1 MKVAIIG
8 AGIGGL
14 TTAIA
19 LKQAGIDTE
28 IFEAAPELK
37 PVGAGIFM
45 WSNAMQVFHQLGIS
59 DEVKTAGLE
68 VEMAWVKDQQLHP
81 ITTYHIKEKISNRF
95 GIGNFAMT
103 RARLQEVLLRHIKP
117 ELLHLQK
124 RLRHLDLQPDQVRL
138 SFEDGTI
145 HDAEIVIAA
154 DGIHSV
160 ARKFIDGTCPPR
172 FSGQTCWR
180 GISHFRLPDE
190 FRNQSFEIWGD
201 GAGLRFGFGQV
212 WENEVYWFSTVC
224 TPEGQKDQPGRTM
237 ELLQKLYAD
246 FGTVVT
252 GLINC
257 TDPLSINRSDLYDFP
272 RIRHWW
278 KGRLALLG
286 DAAHATTPN
295 LGQGGCQAI
304 EDGWAVAHYLKQ
316 YPDPQKAFSAYQ
328 QYRYAKAK
336 KVIDLSWTM
345 NRFTNIKPAW
355 LRTLRNAMLRS
366 IPESV
371 NIKMLNS
378 IYQLDPL

>member
-19 LKQAGIDTE
+19 LNQAGIDAE

-45 WSNAMQVFHQLGIS
+45 WSNAMQVFQHLGIS
-59 DEVKTAGLE
+59 EEVKLAGLE
-68 VEMAWVKDQQLHP
+68 VDIAYVKDLRLKP
-81 ITTYHIKEKISNRF
+81 ISTFHIKEKISSRY

-103 RARLQEVLLRHIKP
+103 RARLQEVLLRHIKS
-117 ELLHLQK
+117 ESLHLDK
-124 RLRHLDLQPDQVRL
+124 RLRHLDLQPDQVKL
-138 SFEDGTI
+138 SFEDGAT

-160 ARKFIDGTCPPR
+160 ARKFVDGTCPPR
-172 FSGQTCWR
+172 YSGQTCWR
-180 GISHFRLPDE
+180 GISHFRLPDA

-212 WENEVYWFSTVC
+212 KESEVYWFSTVC
-224 TPEGQKDQPGRTM
+224 APEGQKDQPGIII
-237 ELLQKLYAD
+237 ESLQKIYAD
-246 FGTVVT
+246 FGSVVT
-252 GLINC
+252 GLINS
-257 TDPLSINRSDLYDFP
+257 TDPSSIHRSDLYDFP
-272 RIRHWW
+272 HIRNWW

-304 EDGWAVAHYLKQ
+304 EDGWAIAHYLKI

-336 KVIDLSWTM
+336 KVIDLSWTF
-345 NRFTNIKPAW
+345 NNFTNIRQPR
-355 LRTLRNAMLRS
+355 LRTLRNSMLRS

-371 NIKMLNS
+371 NIKLLNS
-378 IYQLDPL
+378 IYQLGPL